1 MSEQQQSDSN
11 LQLARLPQ
19 PLRLLRN
26 PVAIVLATYF
36 AYYTLGQVFLGN
48 SLVILFLDTQE
59 LRSLRLWDEAGA
71 CGKFTGWLDLDIIF
85 CRLLYPKEA
94 ILVYLVPFSI
104 LSLLTWLILSVAAR
118 RFLGA
123 VSRRHRW
130 YLVLSMYFVAMPSLL
145 MALATLSKFILFT
158 GPIHGFH
165 PLGPLLREVCRF
177 LAPLIFWYITGKA
190 EGRYLRDG
198 KESRNG

>member
-1 MSEQQQSDSN
+1 MSEQHQSDSN

-85 CRLLYPKEA
+85 CRLLYPKET
-94 ILVYLVPFSI
+94 ILLYLVPFSI
-104 LSLLTWLILSVAAR
+104 LALLTWLIQSVAAR

-123 VSRRHRW
+123 VSGRQRW
-130 YLVLSMYFVAMPSLL
+130 YLVLSMYFVATLSLL
-145 MALATLSKFILFT
+145 MALATLPKFILFT

-165 PLGPLLREVCRF
+165 PLGPLLRDVSSF
-177 LAPLIFWYITGKA
+177 ISPLIFWYIIGKA
-190 EGRYLRDG
+190 EIRYFSDE
-198 KESRNG
+198 KET